1 MPLSLSSVNGLVR
14 WLVSVTV
21 FLSAVLVWPALD
33 SFHLTK
39 WTTSLLAA
47 LVMLAVWGMRL
58 ARHDGVDLP
67 WGPFPAAALTFV
79 LGALLVTGLA
89 GSVGR
94 SLFGAHGRWSGAL
107 GYAAYVI
114 IAVAVIV
121 VFDRRSVRRL
131 GGVVVGAGV
140 AVAGYAWLQRIGID
154 PIPWNRIYGEA
165 QAGTLGNPNFMS
177 AYLGIGIPVAAWL
190 TLESRGNTAR
200 SVGWALSTIV
210 LASSLPLADSTQGY
224 VAAGAGLW
232 WMALCLICTQHAVSG
247 RRLLTSGW
255 VFLTV
260 MAAGL
265 VTWRLLAGGS
275 PPVTLEIRLQ
285 YWGAALT
292 AFVASPVIGPGL
304 GSFSQSYWLHRSA
317 DAWNMLGDSVRVD
330 APHNVP
336 LTLLAEGGLVVA
348 LPYMVATAIVGICM
362 IRALRNQD
370 RSSLLAVGGIGGAWI
385 AYQLQS
391 LVSIDVPPLALVGW
405 VLAAATLVVSGADR
419 TRTWRPGKSLP
430 AKRRKRVQGLATG
443 LFSLALLVAS
453 VGVFRPIRA
462 DIAARNATV
471 ATSPEET
478 DALFAKAVS
487 LAPWEERYLTEWARI
502 LAGSGRLEAAAAVL
516 TNATTVAPLDWEI
529 WRALAKVSG
538 AIGET
543 DRAIAAYERALEL
556 NPASPA
562 LGAEVAAFVAEAGTR
577 S

>member
-1 MPLSLSSVNGLVR
+1 MPRSLSSVNGLVR

-33 SFHLTK
+33 SFHVIK
-39 WTTSLLAA
+39 WTIVILATLA
-47 LVMLAVWGMRL
+47 ILAVWAVRL
-58 ARHDGVDLP
+58 ARHGGVDLP
-67 WGPFPAAALTFV
+67 WGPFPAAALTVV

-94 SLFGAHGRWSGAL
+94 SLVGAHGRWSGAL

-114 IAVAVIV
+114 MAVAVIL

-131 GGVVVGAGV
+131 GGVVVGAGI
-140 AVAGYAWLQRIGID
+140 AVAAYAWLQRIGID

-177 AYLGIGIPVAAWL
+177 AYLGIGIPAAAWL

-200 SVGWALSTIV
+200 SAGWALSTIV

-224 VAAGAGLW
+224 IAAGAGLW
-232 WMALCLICTQHAVSG
+232 WMALCLIRTQHAASA
-247 RRLLTSGW
+247 RRMLTSGW
-255 VFLTV
+255 VFLTA

-265 VTWRLLAGGS
+265 VTWRLLAGS
-275 PPVTLEIRLQ
+275 TPPVTLEIRLQ

-292 AFVASPVIGPGL
+292 AFAASPVIGPGL
-304 GSFSQSYWLHRSA
+304 GSFSQSYWLHRSV

-348 LPYMVATAIVGICM
+348 LPYMVAAAIVGISM
-362 IRALRNQD
+362 IRALRNHD

-391 LVSIDVPPLALVGW
+391 LVSIDVPAIALVGW
-405 VLAAATLVVSGADR
+405 VLAAATLVASGADG

-430 AKRRKRVQGLATG
+430 ARRRKRVQRLAAG

-462 DIAARNATV
+462 DTAARSATI

-478 DALFAKAVS
+478 DELFAKAVS
-487 LAPWEERYLTEWARI
+487 LSPWEERYLTEWARI
-502 LAGSGRLEAAAAVL
+502 LAGSGRLEAAEAVL
-516 TNATTVAPLDWEI
+516 TKATTVAPLDWEI
-529 WRALAKVSG
+529 WRALAKVSV
-538 AIGET
+538 AIGDT
-543 DRAIAAYERALEL
+543 DRAIAAYEKALEL
-556 NPASPA
+556 NPVSPA
-562 LGAEVAAFVAEAGTR
+562 LEAEVAAFVAEAGKR
-577 S
+577 P